1 MPAKSVKIN
10 TPEINQAIRAAVED
24 AGGVEA
30 FAELLTCSH
39 STISKYKSGQIE
51 NVHEATWKR
60 LLPLIKVYLSKEGKM
75 TVVDSKIAFGDDNNN
90 SVHSNV
96 TESKNDLLLNLLTA
110 TLNDDSLSA
119 EDKVKFFEI
128 TLKNRKK

>member
-10 TPEINQAIRAAVED
+10 TPEINQAIRTAVEN

-51 NVHEATWKR
+51 DVHAATWKR
-60 LLPLIKVYLSKEGKM
+60 LLPLIQEYLPREGKM
-75 TVVDSKIAFGDDNNN
+75 TVGDSSVSFKGDNNI
-90 SVHSNV
+90 VHSDV
-96 TESKNDLLLNLLTA
+96 TESKNNLLLDLLEA
-110 TLNDDSLSA
+110 TLDDNSLSA
-119 EDKVKFFEI
+119 EDKVKYLKI
-128 TLKNRKK
+128 TLKNRRK

>member
-10 TPEINQAIRAAVED
+10 TPEINQAIRTAVEN

-51 NVHEATWKR
+51 DVHAATWKR
-60 LLPLIKVYLSKEGKM
+60 LLPLIQEYLPREGKLPFTRSINS
-75 TVVDSKIAFGDDNNN
+75 TVLNSNLQMKHFFNLSLERAFVCNFVCNF
-90 SVHSNV
+90 SN
-96 TESKNDLLLNLLTA
+96 K
-110 TLNDDSLSA
+110 
-119 EDKVKFFEI
+119 
-128 TLKNRKK
+128 KNRFPPQRGKTEKSFNFF

>member
-10 TPEINQAIRAAVED
+10 TPEINKAIRAAVEN

-51 NVHEATWKR
+51 DVHAATWKR
-60 LLPLIKVYLSKEGKM
+60 LLPLIQEYLPGEGNM
-75 TVVDSKIAFGDDNNN
+75 TVGESNISFKGDNN
-90 SVHSNV
+90 SAQTGSG
-96 TESKNDLLLNLLTA
+96 KNDLLLDLMEA
-110 TLNDDSLSA
+110 TLNDNSLSA
-119 EDKVKFFEI
+119 EDKVKYLKI
-128 TLKNRKK
+128 TLKNRRK

>member
-10 TPEINQAIRAAVED
+10 TPEINQAIRTAVEN

-51 NVHEATWKR
+51 DVHAATWKR
-60 LLPLIKVYLSKEGKM
+60 LLLLIQEYLSREGENDPSPAPLIPL
-75 TVVDSKIAFGDDNNN
+75 F
-90 SVHSNV
+90 
-96 TESKNDLLLNLLTA
+96 
-110 TLNDDSLSA
+110 
-119 EDKVKFFEI
+119 
-128 TLKNRKK
+128 